1 MTGYSRTSWT
11 YKLQHGKTPKVV
23 DIPLKWQAR
32 LGTGS
37 MFISSPQMIN
47 AMLCEIPEGNLSTVN
62 LIRAKLSFDH
72 KTTTTCP
79 LTTGIFIWIAA
90 WAANEA
96 EDSGEKFITPWWRI
110 IKDDGSLNPKF
121 PGGVQLQAERLV
133 KEGFTI
139 VPGRKKGSMKV
150 VNFENKLFDF
160 F

>member
-1 MTGYSRTSWT
+1 M
-11 YKLQHGKTPKVV
+11 
-23 DIPLKWQAR
+23 
-32 LGTGS
+32 GTGT

-47 AMLCEIPEGNLSTVN
+47 ALLCEIPEGHLTTVN
-62 LIRAKLSFDH
+62 LIRDKLSFDH

-96 EDSGEKFITPWWRI
+96 EENGEAFITPWWRV
-110 IKDDGSLNPKF
+110 IKEDGNLNPKF
-121 PGGVQLQAERLV
+121 PGGVQHQAELLE

-139 VPGRKKGSMKV
+139 VQGKKKGSLKV
-150 VNFENKLFDF
+150 LDFGQKLFNF